1 VQPDINLLVP
11 QAQARADAQG
21 QTRSPGAEK
30 PAPAQSVLD
39 GKVHDEAA
47 ALEAAKQVY
56 QARRQADARA
66 MQVRGDAVRQLKA
79 AAKPGGL
86 RKDTITPADRA
97 ASLKLIAEGRAL
109 AKKREQKSAMEK
121 INAARAV
128 AKKILDKAAAKK
140 AKPARARKAFS
151 Y

>member
-1 VQPDINLLVP
+1 MSESYLPPGLPIPVP
-11 QAQARADAQG
+11 EPNG
-21 QTRSPGAEK
+21 LSK
-30 PAPAQSVLD
+30 PFWD
-39 GKVHDEAA
+39 
-47 ALEAAKQVY
+47 
-56 QARRQADARA
+56 
-66 MQVRGDAVRQLKA
+66 
-79 AAKPGGL
+79 GL